1 VPVFDEEDLR
11 TMSPHE
17 RIRLLHALAEID
29 GTAPPGGQ
37 AAGIASVFRPTER
50 RRQVVLLVIIAG
62 CIGLAIWTGV
72 LAATLPRFYRSGGW
86 RGAWVGFDV
95 ALLTA
100 LAATG
105 WAAWRRRQVLIICL
119 IVLAT
124 LLLCDAWFD
133 VVLDLRTPGF
143 ELSLLSAAVLE
154 VPIAALA
161 ILGARRLIRLTIG
174 MVDASQGRQVCVLP
188 LWRVPLYSDSAAET
202 FRDLF
207 PHLAGDAPAAGVQRG
222 EVPVADVPRAEMP
235 RAEIPRGDVPRT
247 EPPRLGGTHGDAP
260 RAARDQLR
268 PEDSERAA
276 S

>member
-1 VPVFDEEDLR
+1 
-11 TMSPHE
+11 MSPDE
-17 RIRLLHALAEID
+17 RLRLLHTLAELD
-29 GTAPPGGQ
+29 DAGQLGGPAGGHAAGQ
-37 AAGIASVFRPTER
+37 AAGIASVYRPSER
-50 RRQVVLLVIIAG
+50 RRQIVLMVIIVG

-72 LAATLPRFYRSGGW
+72 LAVTLPRFYRSGGW

-174 MVDASQGRQVCVLP
+174 MVDAAQGRQARVPP

-207 PHLAGDAPAAGVQRG
+207 PHLAGDAPAA
-222 EVPVADVPRAEMP
+222 EV
-235 RAEIPRGDVPRT
+235 PRGDAPLTEVLRGTEVPR
-247 EPPRLGGTHGDAP
+247 GDGAHGAHGDAP
-260 RAARDQLR
+260 RGTSDSLRLDAA
-268 PEDSERAA
+268 EREA

>member
-1 VPVFDEEDLR
+1 VFDEEELR
-11 TMSPHE
+11 AMSPDD
-17 RIRLLHALAEID
+17 RSRLLHTLAELD
-29 GTAPPGGQ
+29 DAGQLGGQPGRQ
-37 AAGIASVFRPTER
+37 AAGIASFYRPSER
-50 RRQVVLLVIIAG
+50 RRQIVLIVIIAG

-72 LAATLPRFYRSGGW
+72 LAVTLPRFYRSGGW
-86 RGAWVGFDV
+86 RGAWVGFDI

-161 ILGARRLIRLTIG
+161 ILSARRLLRLTIG
-174 MVDASQGRQVCVLP
+174 MVDVAQGRQARVPP

-207 PHLAGDAPAAGVQRG
+207 PHLAGDVLS
-222 EVPVADVPRAEMP
+222 ADVPRTEVP
-235 RAEIPRGDVPRT
+235 RADVPHGDVPHGEGTRGDAPRGDVPR
-247 EPPRLGGTHGDAP
+247 G
-260 RAARDQLR
+260 AREQLR
-268 PEDSERAA
+268 LDAAEREAI
-276 S
+276 